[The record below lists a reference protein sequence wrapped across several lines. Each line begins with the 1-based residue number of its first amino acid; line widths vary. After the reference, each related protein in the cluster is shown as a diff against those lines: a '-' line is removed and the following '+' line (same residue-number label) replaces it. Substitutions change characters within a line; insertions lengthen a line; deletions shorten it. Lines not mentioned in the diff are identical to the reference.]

1 MKRTTIRMDE
11 ELFAKTKLF
20 AARTGKTFQA
30 VVEDAL
36 RMMLFRRPLPSTPSV
51 VPPWG
56 PSLPPWDVGRE
67 HDSFRLV
74 TFKGDGLQPGVDL
87 DDNASLLDLMEEDAD
102 PAV

>member
-11 ELFAKTKLF
+11 ELFAETKLF
-20 AARTGKTFQA
+20 AARTGKTFQT

-36 RMMLFRRPLPSTPSV
+36 RMMLFRRQLPTGLPRPST
-51 VPPWG
+51 
-56 PSLPPWDVGRE
+56 SLPPWDVGRE
-67 HDSFRLV
+67 GGAARIV

-87 DDNASLLDLMEEDAD
+87 DDNASLLELMEEDTD